1 MLFKY
6 KIKKADGTIETGQKD
21 VQDKFVLYKEI
32 HAAGGEIISLNEGHA
47 GGTGLKMNISIP
59 GFGGIKIHEKIIF
72 AKNLSSMLDAGLSLA
87 RSLTVIS
94 KQSKNKKFVAIIN
107 TILEDISKG
116 KTLADALA
124 AHNKVFPGLFISMVR
139 AGEQSGSLSD
149 SLKSVGIQMDR
160 MYTLQRKVKGA
171 MVYPT
176 VIFIVM
182 IAIAIL
188 MLVFIV
194 PTLTST
200 FTEMNVSLPASTK
213 MIMATSD
220 FMRHHYILF
229 IVVIVI
235 LISGIY
241 SGMKTKKGKRL
252 WDLTVLKIPMIGG
265 MVKEVNAA
273 RTGRTLASLLSAGV
287 DVVGS
292 LKITE
297 EVLQNSYYKEIVA
310 KGQEMVQK
318 GEPMSKVFLDN
329 EKFYPV
335 FVGEMMSVGEETG
348 KVADML
354 KGVAQY
360 YEDEVEQKTKD
371 MSSVIEP
378 FLMVIIGIAV
388 GFFAISMIMPMYSL
402 ADKI

>member
-1 MLFKY
+1 
-6 KIKKADGTIETGQKD
+6 
-21 VQDKFVLYKEI
+21 
-32 HAAGGEIISLNEGHA
+32 
-47 GGTGLKMNISIP
+47 
-59 GFGGIKIHEKIIF
+59 
-72 AKNLSSMLDAGLSLA
+72 
-87 RSLTVIS
+87 
-94 KQSKNKKFVAIIN
+94 
-107 TILEDISKG
+107 
-116 KTLADALA
+116 
-124 AHNKVFPGLFISMVR
+124 
-139 AGEQSGSLSD
+139 
-149 SLKSVGIQMDR
+149 
-160 MYTLQRKVKGA
+160 
-171 MVYPT
+171 
-176 VIFIVM
+176 
-182 IAIAIL
+182 
-188 MLVFIV
+188 
-194 PTLTST
+194 
-200 FTEMNVSLPASTK
+200 
-213 MIMATSD
+213 
-220 FMRHHYILF
+220 
-229 IVVIVI
+229 
-235 LISGIY
+235 
-241 SGMKTKKGKRL
+241 
-252 WDLTVLKIPMIGG
+252 MIGG